1 MKTTPSKTMPP
12 QDANTTD
19 NSIQDARIANS
30 PPAHS
35 ASSQRL
41 RRDLHWAL
49 GGLLSGLIALP
60 AAIYAVGASLLG
72 PYDATSGG
80 AAHIGSFY
88 GDVFRGLATPT
99 LAAWSIVLG
108 PMVMIV
114 LLRLILLPWPGSGS
128 APPAAEPTPEPG
140 RREPFIGN

>member
-1 MKTTPSKTMPP
+1 M
-12 QDANTTD
+12 
-19 NSIQDARIANS
+19 
-30 PPAHS
+30 
-35 ASSQRL
+35 
-41 RRDLHWAL
+41 RRELHWAL
-49 GGLLSGLIALP
+49 GGLVFGLIALP
-60 AAIYAVGASLLG
+60 AGIYAVGASLLG

-114 LLRLILLPWPGSGS
+114 LLRLALLPWPASGS
-128 APPAAEPTPEPG
+128 APPAAEPLPEPG

>member
-1 MKTTPSKTMPP
+1 MKTPPLHTMPS
-12 QDANTTD
+12 QDSADSTTAANTD
-19 NSIQDARIANS
+19 SQPAR
-30 PPAHS
+30 S
-35 ASSQRL
+35 ATSQRL
-41 RRDLHWAL
+41 RRELHWAL
-49 GGLLSGLIALP
+49 GGLVCGLIALP

-80 AAHIGSFY
+80 SAHIGSFY

-114 LLRLILLPWPGSGS
+114 LLRLALLPWPTSRS
-128 APPAAEPTPEPG
+128 VPPAAEPPPEPG
-140 RREPFIGN
+140 RREPFIGS